1 MIKEIYERIKNT
13 SENTFDLMVY
23 PFGVPVGFSY
33 KRDESEDMLEQLEKM
48 TDVKQLDQLFEVLY
62 LDRKSPLH
70 NNLAFILPRFVEL
83 HYMRSAGV
91 VVEELTPIATALV
104 KAQQSNAGLSAFVD
118 LAIGFYDENF
128 SDTLQPI
135 VNKALELSDG
145 NKMEFVKELE
155 VLRNELQLI
164 EQSSVQQLRQ
174 YLIENEAS
182 LYEAAE

>member
-1 MIKEIYERIKNT
+1 
-13 SENTFDLMVY
+13 
-23 PFGVPVGFSY
+23 
-33 KRDESEDMLEQLEKM
+33 
-48 TDVKQLDQLFEVLY
+48 
-62 LDRKSPLH
+62 
-70 NNLAFILPRFVEL
+70 
-83 HYMRSAGV
+83 MRSAGV

-104 KAQQSNAGLSAFVD
+104 KAQQSNVGLSAFVA

-145 NKMEFVKELE
+145 NKTEFVKELE